1 MTRKTGLGRGLDALI
16 PGGEPPSAGVSEI
29 PVDLITPNP
38 RQPRSHFDAEEL
50 SELADSIK
58 EHGVLQPIIVSYDEN
73 DSRYVLI
80 AGERRWMAAR
90 YAGLESIPAIVR
102 EVNDQQRIE
111 LALIENVQRADLSPL
126 EAAEAYHQLNEEFAL
141 SHDQIS
147 ARVGKSRTTITN
159 TLRLLKLPA
168 DIKTAL
174 AEGQISE
181 GHARA
186 LLSLNNPQAQ
196 TAALQTILAKDLTV
210 RQTEQLVR
218 KLSGEKPAPVPKPAT
233 APEILS
239 LEEQLRSRLGTKV
252 KVNPRKKGGS
262 IVIHYF
268 STEELN
274 SLLDLLLGNSKD

>member
-16 PGGEPPSAGVSEI
+16 PGGEPPSTGVIEI
-29 PVDLITPNP
+29 PVNLITPNP
-38 RQPRSHFDAEEL
+38 RQPRSRFDAEEL

-58 EHGVLQPIIVSYDEN
+58 EHGVLQPIIVSFDEH
-73 DSRYVLI
+73 DSQYVLI

-90 YAGLESIPAIVR
+90 QAGLESIPAIVR
-102 EVNDQQRIE
+102 EVNDQQRVE
-111 LALIENVQRADLSPL
+111 LALIENVQRSDLSPL
-126 EAAEAYHQLNEEFAL
+126 EAAEAYHQLSEEFAL

-147 ARVGKSRTTITN
+147 TRVGKSRTTITN
-159 TLRLLKLPA
+159 TLRLLKLPI
-168 DIKTAL
+168 DVKTAL
-174 AEGQISE
+174 AEDRISE

-218 KLSGEKPAPVPKPAT
+218 KLSGEKPAPVPKLTA

-274 SLLDLLLGNSKD
+274 SLLDLLLGNSQD